1 MAYIRNDINNDPVDP
16 QPASTEVT
24 IFDGT
29 EGWTDITYKNW
40 NGDYVPRNYDNTVRT
55 PGTFQPRNYDNT
67 VRTPVDYQRHD
78 VNNDPV
84 EI

>member
-16 QPASTEVT
+16 QPSSTEVT

-29 EGWTDITYKNW
+29 EGWTDITYKDW
-40 NGDYVPRNYDNTVRT
+40 NGDYVAHADDNSVRT

-78 VNNDPV
+78 QYNDPV